1 MRNRNREERIIEL
14 FRIEFQRKDII
25 MKKDDK
31 VNNKFLNEKI
41 TRKNAL
47 KKVGITALT
56 ATSLLFL
63 ETKKASALSDPGSG
77 GTGWT

>member
-1 MRNRNREERIIEL
+1 MDRNREERIIEI
-14 FRIEFQRKDII
+14 FRIEFQRKDNI
-25 MKKDDK
+25 MKKDNK
-31 VNNKFLNEKI
+31 ANNKFLTEKI

-77 GTGWT
+77 GTWT